1 MVKKY
6 FNYRANESKRTR
18 SVCRVQ
24 PIMHFVKALLFD
36 WRKKA
41 AIKKAQNDAKLYGK
55 KFLVL
60 VFNGKPVVVSMQG
73 IKQLIR
79 QHRFSKDFTPEKA
92 CKCAIYIAYPKR

>member
-6 FNYRANESKRTR
+6 F
-18 SVCRVQ
+18 
-24 PIMHFVKALLFD
+24 KALIFD
-36 WRKKA
+36 WHKKR
-41 AIKKAQNDAKLYGK
+41 AIKKAQNDAELHRK

-79 QHRFSKDFTPEKA
+79 QHRFSKGFTPETA
-92 CKCAIYIAYPKR
+92 SKCAIYIAYPKR